1 MLRLD
6 TCRSSEIICSEPPLN
21 ASFSKQKYS
30 PEFFLS
36 PQLDRKTN
44 KNLFGSVA
52 FYVCPEGTIPRGNR
66 NFAICAED
74 GEWTENI
81 NLACLLN
88 GCPPFHLN
96 FGNFTKVWTPLFSFA
111 QIKCQEGFNL
121 EKRIPQCILTKNT
134 KIPVW
139 DYVDLNICG
148 QIIKAFIARLAILL
162 SDE

>member
-1 MLRLD
+1 
-6 TCRSSEIICSEPPLN
+6 
-21 ASFSKQKYS
+21 
-30 PEFFLS
+30 
-36 PQLDRKTN
+36 
-44 KNLFGSVA
+44 
-52 FYVCPEGTIPRGNR
+52 
-66 NFAICAED
+66 
-74 GEWTENI
+74 
-81 NLACLLN
+81 N

-148 QIIKAFIARLAILL
+148 QIIKDESSKGLALCSNGKYQSNNSLNISYKCECPDTHLL
-162 SDE
+162 YTKETTKNITSL